1 MYSATTTRSDSRLGR
16 VGLPPLF
23 GSSSTQPGCGGKPPF
38 LTRYCAEVRHCPV
51 CSEVSHGLCQ
61 WRDCNGPPPGPPQ
74 KLDVLVSNFDYDLPE
89 HLIAQEPAARRDG
102 SRLLVVDRATGKLTD
117 SVFTQLPEH
126 LRSGDLLVLN
136 NTRVF
141 PARLIGRRLR
151 VTPRGANILGGRVE
165 VFLVSRIEPL
175 VWETLVRP
183 GRALLPG
190 ARVEFARGRLTAEVL
205 QWRESGRRV
214 VRFEA
219 EGDFD
224 EIVDRI
230 GRTPLPPYIKR
241 DEEDRLD
248 AERYQTVFAR
258 ERGAVAAPTA
268 GLHFTTELLE
278 LCRARGIETAEITL
292 HVGYGTFQPVRV
304 ERVEDHHV
312 EPESYSISYEA
323 ARSINRALEENRR
336 VIAVGTTTTRALESA
351 AMREEES
358 RGVEGQRKSG
368 GEEEKRSGGAFTS
381 TPPLLG
387 TPARFFPRTAATEL
401 FIHPGFE
408 FRVLGGLV
416 TNFHLP
422 RSSLLMLVSAFAGRE
437 LILKAYQ
444 HAIEREYRFYS
455 YGDAMVIV

>member
-1 MYSATTTRSDSRLGR
+1 M
-16 VGLPPLF
+16 
-23 GSSSTQPGCGGKPPF
+23 
-38 LTRYCAEVRHCPV
+38 
-51 CSEVSHGLCQ
+51 
-61 WRDCNGPPPGPPQ
+61 
-74 KLDVLVSNFDYDLPE
+74 LVTDFDYELPE
-89 HLIAQEPAARRDG
+89 RLIAQEPAARRDS
-102 SRLLVVDRATGKLTD
+102 SRLLVVDRATGELTD
-117 SVFTQLPEH
+117 SVFLNLPEH

-151 VTPRGANILGGRVE
+151 VTPRGETIAGGRVE
-165 VFLVSRIEPL
+165 IFLVSRIEPL
-175 VWETLVRP
+175 VWEALVRP

-205 QWRESGRRV
+205 HWRESGRRV

-219 EGDFD
+219 DGDFD

-248 AERYQTVFAR
+248 ASRYQTVFAS

-268 GLHFTTELLE
+268 GLHFTPELLE
-278 LCRARGIETAEITL
+278 QCAARGVETAEITL

-312 EPESYSISYEA
+312 EPESYSLSDEA
-323 ARSINRALEENRR
+323 AHAISLALEQKRR
-336 VIAVGTTTTRALESA
+336 IVAVGTTTTRALESA
-351 AMREEES
+351 AKRERESRGAEEKGSGGAEES
-358 RGVEGQRKSG
+358 RSG
-368 GEEEKRSGGAFTS
+368 GAEGPRSGGAFPS
-381 TPPLLG
+381 ALPLLG
-387 TPARFFPRTAATEL
+387 SSARVLPGSATSDL

-422 RSSLLMLVSAFAGRE
+422 RSSLLMLVSAFGERE
-437 LILKAYQ
+437 LILKAYR

-455 YGDAMVIV
+455 YGDAMLIL